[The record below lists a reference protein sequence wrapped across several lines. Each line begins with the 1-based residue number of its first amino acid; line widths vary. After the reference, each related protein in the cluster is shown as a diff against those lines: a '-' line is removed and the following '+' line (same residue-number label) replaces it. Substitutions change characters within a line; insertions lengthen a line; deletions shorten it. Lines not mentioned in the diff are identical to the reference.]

1 MQESIRGIV
10 DEAGDAPL
18 AAGKFVRGEAG
29 KSAGKR
35 LAKLLAEAAGLADP
49 DQYERHHAM
58 RIASKRLRYTLELA
72 RPVYAADA
80 TSVADLT
87 AIVDAV
93 KKLQTLLGE
102 IHDCDVWIDN
112 FAEFA
117 RSAEGEIQLY
127 VGSSQR
133 FERLRPGLDY
143 LRQERKDRRRQVFAE
158 LVTFWQE
165 LQDRAVWDR
174 LAAILEQ
181 GVAAEK
187 PRAKSQRKSDNSKP
201 ARSRKA
207 DSSKTPVR
215 Q

>member
-117 RSAEGEIQLY
+117 RRPRARSNFTSAVHSTSSACGPASIICGRSERT
-127 VGSSQR
+127 VGGRFSPSGDLLAGTARSS
-133 FERLRPGLDY
+133 GLGSAGGY
-143 LRQERKDRRRQVFAE
+143 LGTGRRCRE
-158 LVTFWQE
+158 
-165 LQDRAVWDR
+165 
-174 LAAILEQ
+174 AAGQI
-181 GVAAEK
+181 AAE
-187 PRAKSQRKSDNSKP
+187 
-201 ARSRKA
+201 
-207 DSSKTPVR
+207 VR
-215 Q
+215 QLEAGKVSQG